1 MSSVKRYP
9 RDVDLGDLDV
19 SDPPRPMTPELEAA
33 CRAADERVGR
43 FYRENPDASEI
54 DRRLN
59 DELHA
64 RVRQFRGEE
73 G

>member
-1 MSSVKRYP
+1 MHDVKRYP
-9 RDVDLGDLDV
+9 SDIDLGVLDV
-19 SDPPRPMTPELEAA
+19 SDPPRQITPELEAA
-33 CRAADERVGR
+33 CRAADERVSR
-43 FYRENPDASEI
+43 YYRENPDAADL

-64 RVRQFRGEE
+64 RVRRFRGEV

>member
-9 RDVDLGDLDV
+9 RDIDLGILDV

-33 CRAADERVGR
+33 CRAADERVSR
-43 FYRENPDASEI
+43 YYRENPDAAEI

-59 DELHA
+59 DELFETVRRA
-64 RVRQFRGEE
+64 REE
-73 G
+73 DV